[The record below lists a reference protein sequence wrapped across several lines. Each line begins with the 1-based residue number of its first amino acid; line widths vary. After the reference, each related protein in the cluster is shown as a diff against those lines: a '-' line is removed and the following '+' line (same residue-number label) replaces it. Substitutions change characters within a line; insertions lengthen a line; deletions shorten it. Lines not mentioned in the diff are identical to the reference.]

1 MILRKLW
8 LLLAILPF
16 LVHADGFPSRPKFQ
30 AVTVT
35 GVVRSSGGYTT
46 GANGVPL
53 YASAQILGS
62 TGALQHGRN
71 VSTTTR
77 NSVGNFTANWTV
89 AGALWNCTASIS
101 GSGFGGT
108 GAFVAQI
115 SSNVVSSSSVTVNV
129 YDAANH
135 TLADP
140 TGLSIVCVAAA

>member
-1 MILRKLW
+1 MRAMSKVGVVAFCVMLP
-8 LLLAILPF
+8 LLMAPTGGL
-16 LVHADGFPSRPKFQ
+16 PSRPTFQ
-30 AVTVT
+30 AV
-35 GVVRSSGGYTT
+35 RSTGGYTT

-89 AGALWNCTASIS
+89 AGGLWNCTASIS

-115 SSNVVSSSSVTVNV
+115 SSNVVGSSSVTVNV